1 MPFLR
6 ARNMT
11 QAVSAEPRKSG
22 NKSKMAIRS
31 LEDLRVVQ
39 AAQAWIREDDLSTQA
54 ELIRLGLA

>member
-11 QAVSAEPRKSG
+11 QAVSAETRKSG

-31 LEDLRVVQ
+31 LEDLRVAEAVK
-39 AAQAWIREDDLSTQA
+39 AWIHEDDLSTA
-54 ELIRLGLA
+54 KELALLGL